1 MVNLEHPARLLSAS
15 LVLDRRGLAL
25 NGIQRAGGA

>member
-1 MVNLEHPARLLSAS
+1 MVNPEHPEHLLSAN

-25 NGIQRAGGA
+25 NGIQRAGGV

>member
-1 MVNLEHPARLLSAS
+1 MVNPEYLARLLSAS

-25 NGIQRAGGA
+25 NVIQRVGGA